1 MRWLARLFAA
11 RKDGVLGI
19 NRRNVDLV
27 RRRNPRRFFP
37 VANEK
42 LLAKE
47 ALAAAGVPVAPTLA
61 VFATFGALGE
71 LDGRLHAYDEFVV
84 KPGRGSGGRGILVI
98 AERERVSDGGR
109 DDRFRTAGGRWVTRD
124 ELRRHIADI
133 VFGVY
138 SIDRPDCAFVE
149 PRLKPHPFFAALFA
163 GGLSDVRVI
172 TVDERPAL
180 SMIRVPTVASGG
192 RANLHQG
199 AIGLGVDLETGRV
212 HRAYLRKRLI
222 DVHPDTGEPLI
233 GQQVPGWD
241 GIRAMAETVARALPL
256 KYLGIDIVVDRALGP
271 LVLEVNARPGL
282 EIQNVTGVPL
292 RALFRQ
298 MGATE

>member
-11 RKDGVLGI
+11 PKDGVLGI

-37 VANEK
+37 IANEK

-47 ALAAAGVPVAPTLA
+47 TLAAAGVPVAPTLA
-61 VFATFGALGE
+61 TFASFGE
-71 LDGRLHAYDEFVV
+71 LRQLDDRLDGLDEFVV
-84 KPGRGSGGRGILVI
+84 KPGRGAGGRGILVV
-98 AERERVSDGGR
+98 AGREADG
-109 DDRFRTAGGRWVTRD
+109 RFRTAGGRLVTRD

-138 SIDRPDCAFVE
+138 SFDRADVAFVE

-199 AIGLGVDLETGRV
+199 AIGLGVDLETGLV
-212 HRAYLRKRLI
+212 HRAWLRKRS
-222 DVHPDTGEPLI
+222 VERHPDTGDLLI
-233 GQQVPGWD
+233 GQRVPAWET
-241 GIRAMAETVARALPL
+241 IREMAATVARALPL
-256 KYLGIDIVVDRALGP
+256 KYLGVDIVVDRDAGP